1 MLIPRGDYLTVE
13 EYRKQ
18 IGFATRAPILSA
30 LKDKR
35 LQGINLYGTWLILR
49 DAIIMEKKNKSGE
62 YISVARQKRIQKA
75 LAKKLFADESDI
87 DI

>member
-1 MLIPRGDYLTVE
+1 MLIPRGDYLTVK

-18 IGFATRAPILSA
+18 IGYASCKPIYSA
-30 LKDKR
+30 LKDNR
-35 LQGINLYGTWLILR
+35 LQGINLYGNWLILR

-75 LAKKLFADESDI
+75 LAKKLFADESEI

>member
-18 IGFATRAPILSA
+18 IGYASKQPILSA
-30 LKDKR
+30 LKDNR
-35 LQGINLYGTWLILR
+35 LQGINFYGNWLILR

-75 LAKKLFADESDI
+75 LAKKLFADESEI